1 MCSRECG
8 SVWMGMHAPVTLTEV
23 LLSALSPPPSEID
36 PFTTKVIEVTFN
48 VGCVTSA
55 VVFAF
60 HTPVRKSHCATPG
73 SGFGCVQGMSEVT
86 VGVLTKV
93 GIWEVAVDELVG
105 VPELVP
111 SGVAVVGRSV
121 IARVFV
127 GN

>member
-1 MCSRECG
+1 M
-8 SVWMGMHAPVTLTEV
+8 
-23 LLSALSPPPSEID
+23 
-36 PFTTKVIEVTFN
+36 N